1 MMIKMEYLPFIVN
14 RVIEHRDFFPRHFSF
29 KIIYTNEKDY
39 FFPYKKGETYR
50 TDFFLYQQRQLFFDK
65 HYLPRVVFYVL
76 QTDMHPES
84 IILFYYKRE
93 VSQLRDKQLEKLFND
108 DKPITK

>member
-1 MMIKMEYLPFIVN
+1 MKFNRDLVKYDQEDVYYDGIKLEI
-14 RVIEHRDFFPRHFSF
+14 
-29 KIIYTNEKDY
+29 T
-39 FFPYKKGETYR
+39 
-50 TDFFLYQQRQLFFDK
+50 RQNIQD
-65 HYLPRVVFYVL
+65 YVL

-108 DKPITK
+108 RREQI

>member
-1 MMIKMEYLPFIVN
+1 MKFNKDLVKYDQEDIYYDGIKLEI
-14 RVIEHRDFFPRHFSF
+14 
-29 KIIYTNEKDY
+29 T
-39 FFPYKKGETYR
+39 
-50 TDFFLYQQRQLFFDK
+50 RQNIQD
-65 HYLPRVVFYVL
+65 YVL

-108 DKPITK
+108 RKG

>member
-1 MMIKMEYLPFIVN
+1 MKFNKDLVKYDQE
-14 RVIEHRDFFPRHFSF
+14 D
-29 KIIYTNEKDY
+29 IYYDGVKLEIT
-39 FFPYKKGETYR
+39 
-50 TDFFLYQQRQLFFDK
+50 RQNIQD
-65 HYLPRVVFYVL
+65 YVL
-76 QTDMHPES
+76 QTDMQPES

>member
-1 MMIKMEYLPFIVN
+1 MKFNKDLVKYDQEDIYYDGIKLEI
-14 RVIEHRDFFPRHFSF
+14 
-29 KIIYTNEKDY
+29 T
-39 FFPYKKGETYR
+39 
-50 TDFFLYQQRQLFFDK
+50 RQNIQD
-65 HYLPRVVFYVL
+65 YVL

-108 DKPITK
+108 RRG

>member
-1 MMIKMEYLPFIVN
+1 MKFNKDLVKYDQEDIYYDGIKLEI
-14 RVIEHRDFFPRHFSF
+14 
-29 KIIYTNEKDY
+29 T
-39 FFPYKKGETYR
+39 
-50 TDFFLYQQRQLFFDK
+50 RQNIQD
-65 HYLPRVVFYVL
+65 YVL
-76 QTDMHPES
+76 QTDMQPES

>member
-1 MMIKMEYLPFIVN
+1 MKFNKDLVKYDQEDIYYDGIKLEI
-14 RVIEHRDFFPRHFSF
+14 
-29 KIIYTNEKDY
+29 T
-39 FFPYKKGETYR
+39 
-50 TDFFLYQQRQLFFDK
+50 RQNTQD
-65 HYLPRVVFYVL
+65 YVL